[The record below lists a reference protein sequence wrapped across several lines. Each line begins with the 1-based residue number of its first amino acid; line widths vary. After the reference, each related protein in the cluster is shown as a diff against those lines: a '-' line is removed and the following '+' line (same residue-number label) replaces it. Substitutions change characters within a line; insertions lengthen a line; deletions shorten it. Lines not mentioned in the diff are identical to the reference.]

1 MTLGIRNSAE
11 ALFMAVEME
20 KRAIRM
26 YERMLLVVND
36 ATSTQVIKHLLKD
49 EIEHLERFQT
59 QMSSEAVSGEDAML
73 LSARANDILFAGGL
87 TQAAR
92 EGAFDSPQSILK
104 YAMEQEDTAVKT
116 YLDLAKK
123 STGAA
128 KMTFQ
133 DISSEEK
140 DHFDA
145 LMDLFQSR
153 A

>member
-92 EGAFDSPQSILK
+92 EGAFNSPQSILK

-116 YLDLAKK
+116 YLDLAKRARTRQK
-123 STGAA
+123 RPFRTSAA
-128 KMTFQ
+128 KRKTT
-133 DISSEEK
+133 ST
-140 DHFDA
+140 
-145 LMDLFQSR
+145 R
-153 A
+153 